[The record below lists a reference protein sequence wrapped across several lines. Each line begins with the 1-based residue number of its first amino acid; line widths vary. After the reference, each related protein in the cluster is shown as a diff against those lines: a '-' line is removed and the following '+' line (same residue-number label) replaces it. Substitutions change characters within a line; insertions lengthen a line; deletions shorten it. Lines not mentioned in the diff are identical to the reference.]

1 MSSSSIQ
8 TVTYQFR
15 GTDRVSVGRIPRVT
29 RLLALAHRIDGM
41 IRSGEI
47 RNWAEAARL
56 AGVTRARMTQIAK
69 LLLLAPKIQ
78 ENILNLPN
86 VTRGPD
92 PVTDRALRAAAAQV
106 DWRRQKVPQLERN
119 FSSGTPES
127 RSKPVCRPQPI
138 FI

>member
-29 RLLALAHRIDGM
+29 RLLALAHRVDGM

-47 RNWAEAARL
+47 RDWAEAARL
-56 AGVTRARMTQIAK
+56 AGVTRARMAQIAK
-69 LLLLAPKIQ
+69 LLLLAPKFQ
-78 ENILNLPN
+78 EGLLNLSN

-92 PVTDRALRAAAAQV
+92 PVTERALRAAAAQV
-106 DWRRQKVPQLERN
+106 DWRSQKMPRLERS
-119 FSSGTPES
+119 FSPGSPES
-127 RSKPVCRPQPI
+127 GSKPVC
-138 FI
+138 